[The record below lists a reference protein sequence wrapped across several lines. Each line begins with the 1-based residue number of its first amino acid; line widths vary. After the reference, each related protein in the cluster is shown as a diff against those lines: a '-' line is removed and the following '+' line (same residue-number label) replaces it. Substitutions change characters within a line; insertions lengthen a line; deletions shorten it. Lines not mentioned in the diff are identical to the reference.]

1 MANRNNTHES
11 IAALT
16 AQISQL
22 NADLKTRN
30 DVSVL
35 DIDLLRKH
43 TIDLYEEV
51 NRLRLVMKE
60 KTADH
65 SPLTADHGLESTKI
79 KEEPIAVSPKVEK
92 ETPVPE
98 LVEEIEVEAPVS
110 KPVEEIEAE
119 APVSKPVEEIEVEA
133 PVSEPVEEE
142 APTQT
147 QNPEPETPAAPVSE
161 PVEEETP
168 SEEKVL
174 AAEAKVEADA
184 IKGANNEEEA
194 NDLAHKFSN
203 TPINDL
209 KKAIS
214 IAKKFE
220 FINALFAGNV
230 EKYAYSIHHM
240 NNLTSGDEA
249 FSYLHDLRS
258 EHKWDDE
265 DKNFLELAN
274 LVRRRYL
281 G

>member
-110 KPVEEIEAE
+110 KPVEEIE
-119 APVSKPVEEIEVEA
+119 VE
-133 PVSEPVEEE
+133 
-142 APTQT
+142 
-147 QNPEPETPAAPVSE
+147 APVSE